1 MSTLARHH
9 RNPLAEVLEWLESE
23 PSLGMRGAD
32 RAPYIPV
39 EDFVEEGTYV
49 LRAEMPGIDPDKD
62 VSLTVQDGILT
73 IHAERQEETRER
85 NRREFQYGS
94 FTRSVALP
102 PGTRA
107 EDINASYADG
117 VLELRAPID
126 GGSAEPTRIPVQR
139 PQA

>member
-1 MSTLARHH
+1 MSTVARRH

-23 PSLGMRGAD
+23 PSLSVRGGD

-39 EDFVEEGTYV
+39 EDYVEEGTYV

-73 IHAERQEETRER
+73 IQAERQEETRER

-94 FTRSVALP
+94 FTRSIALP
-102 PGTRA
+102 AGTRA
-107 EDINASYADG
+107 EDVQASYVDG
-117 VLELRAPID
+117 VLELRAPVE
-126 GGSAEPTRIPVQR
+126 GETEQPTRIPVQR
-139 PQA
+139 PES